1 MFSIELLT
9 KYISSTIH
17 YNGSRSRNS
26 FVLPFKLKKNT
37 RVIMIMVAKKNNKK
51 LGAFEAED
59 VIHVEGEVNPV
70 KDMEVINEELR
81 LKDEEYFNA
90 NLEKLEKLAIRGG
103 DKKLKP
109 EYVCSSLTISL
120 ERFSY
125 IVVITIIMFTGHFSE
140 S

>member
-1 MFSIELLT
+1 LLL
-9 KYISSTIH
+9 Y
-17 YNGSRSRNS
+17 
-26 FVLPFKLKKNT
+26 
-37 RVIMIMVAKKNNKK
+37 

-59 VIHVEGEVNPV
+59 VIHVEGEVNPI

-109 EYVCSSLTISL
+109 EYVCFLPLVTVL
-120 ERFSY
+120 NNFN
-125 IVVITIIMFTGHFSE
+125 T
-140 S
+140 

>member
-1 MFSIELLT
+1 MCF
-9 KYISSTIH
+9 
-17 YNGSRSRNS
+17 YN
-26 FVLPFKLKKNT
+26 
-37 RVIMIMVAKKNNKK
+37 

-59 VIHVEGEVNPV
+59 VIHVEGEVNPI

-109 EYVCSSLTISL
+109 EYVCSLSVTVLND
-120 ERFSY
+120 FN
-125 IVVITIIMFTGHFSE
+125 VIIIFAGHFSKNQNCF